1 MRQRKLSKRKRE
13 KLVSIERARENPLKR
28 QLVKQRVVISMVTGL
43 GNRTD
48 ENSENFNKE
57 TETIEKHQSE
67 MKNVITEMKNTLA
80 GIKSRLCDTEE

>member
-1 MRQRKLSKRKRE
+1 MSKRKRE

-28 QLVKQRVVISMVTGL
+28 QLVKQRVVISMVTEL